1 MNEALIEKL
10 LRLMDEDPSVKT
22 AQYLFSMVRETGDKE
37 LNKTVREFCV
47 KQAKE
52 CATTP
57 GIAAK
62 YMELYW
68 KTRLWAAQN
77 GSFDDYM
84 LYLEKN
90 RPAKERFYQPRRSKL
105 KPAVDMIQDML
116 DDKLDEGVIE
126 LPPRVGKTTLIM
138 FLFSYIIGLRPEIS
152 NLYSAYSSAIT
163 TALYT
168 GVLEILTDKDTYL
181 WADVFPESKLAR
193 TNAADLLIDINRQKR
208 YASLTCRS
216 LYGTLNGAC
225 DCEGF
230 LVADDLLSGIE
241 EALSPDR
248 LETAW
253 GKTDNNLLSRA
264 KKKAKILFVG
274 TRWSLKDPTGR
285 RIDLVENDPK
295 FSNRRHKVLCMPALN
310 ENDESNFDY
319 DYGVGFDTE
328 YYQQRRASFE
338 RNDDIASWMA
348 QYQQTPIER
357 DGALFTP
364 AFMNF
369 YNGVLPEGEPDR
381 VFMACDTAWGGG
393 DYLSAPVAVQYGE
406 DVYIP
411 AVIFD
416 NGDKYVTRPRVAKQ
430 IMDWN
435 VGSALF
441 EANNGGEEYREWI
454 ETELK
459 KQDYRLNIRSRSAPT
474 QKRKAD
480 RIFDKSPEIREFYFL
495 ENGKR
500 DKDYSL
506 FMQNLFSFKVM
517 GKNKND
523 DAPDS
528 LCILTELKNKGVK
541 TKAVVFQRPF

>member
-1 MNEALIEKL
+1 MNEQIINKL
-10 LRLMDEDPSVKT
+10 LKMMDEKPDLKT
-22 AQYLFSMVRETGDKE
+22 ARYLFSMVQNTGDKE
-37 LNKTVREFCV
+37 LNKQAREIYTR
-47 KQAKE
+47 
-52 CATTP
+52 CARKSDP
-57 GIAAK
+57 ADAVQ
-62 YMELYW
+62 YMDLYW

-126 LPPRVGKTTLIM
+126 LPPRVGKTTIIM
-138 FLFSYIIGLRPEIS
+138 FMFSYIIGLRPETS
-152 NLYSAYSSAIT
+152 NLYSAYSSSIT

-168 GVLEILTDKDTYL
+168 GVLEIITDKDTYL
-181 WADVFPESKLAR
+181 WSDVFPDRKIAR
-193 TNAADLLIDINRQKR
+193 TNAADLLLDINRQKR

-241 EALSPDR
+241 ESLSPDR
-248 LETAW
+248 LDTAW

-264 KKKAKILFVG
+264 KRNAKILFVG
-274 TRWSLKDPTGR
+274 TRWSLRDPAGR
-285 RIDLVENDPK
+285 RIDLVQNDEK
-295 FSNRRHKVLCMPALN
+295 FRNRRHRVLHMPALN

-338 RNDDIASWMA
+338 RNDDVASWMA
-348 QYQQTPIER
+348 QYQQEPIER
-357 DGALFTP
+357 EGALFSP

-381 VFMACDTAWGGG
+381 IFMACDTAFGGG
-393 DYLSAPVAVQYGE
+393 DYVSAPVAVQYG
-406 DVYIP
+406 DAVYIP
-411 AVIFD
+411 SVIFD
-416 NGDKYVTRPRVAKQ
+416 NGDKFVTRPRVAKQ
-430 IMDWN
+430 ILDYK
-435 VGSALF
+435 VGTSQF
-441 EANNGGEEYREWI
+441 EKNNGGEDYAEWVDKWLRDREYRHNMQ
-454 ETELK
+454 T
-459 KQDYRLNIRSRSAPT
+459 RSAPT
-474 QKRKAD
+474 NKRKEA
-480 RIFDKSPEIREFYFL
+480 RIFEKAPEIREYYFL
-495 ENGKR
+495 EDGKR

-506 FMQNLFSFKVM
+506 FMQNLFSFKIT

-528 LCILTELKNKGVK
+528 LAMLADMINKGSK
-541 TKAVVFQRPF
+541 PRAVVFQRPF